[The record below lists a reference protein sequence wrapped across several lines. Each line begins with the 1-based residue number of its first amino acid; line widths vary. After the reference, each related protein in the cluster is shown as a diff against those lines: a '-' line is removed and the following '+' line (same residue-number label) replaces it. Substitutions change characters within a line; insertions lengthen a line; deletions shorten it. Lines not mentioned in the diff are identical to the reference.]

1 MPDYFGHS
9 IENRSQPTLLSSE
22 GITTLPE
29 VVQNVSKPGAISSF
43 SESLLYTVKFNVAV
57 FNGLGI
63 LLSL

>member
-29 VVQNVSKPGAISSF
+29 VVQNVSKPISSF
-43 SESLLYTVKFNVAV
+43 SESLRYTVKFNVAV